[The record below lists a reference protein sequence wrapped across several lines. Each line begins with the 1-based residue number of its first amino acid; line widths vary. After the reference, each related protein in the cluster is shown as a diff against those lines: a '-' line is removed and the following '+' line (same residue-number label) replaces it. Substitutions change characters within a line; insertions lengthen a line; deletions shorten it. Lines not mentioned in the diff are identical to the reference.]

1 MTLPVDTY
9 LPMLH
14 VPIVRNII
22 NILIREQKQISNDG
36 TYFKT
41 GTKLFNMYIMY
52 SCMYIIYLVYLYHQ
66 SHVIYKYTS
75 YILYVIYITYFLFIH
90 KYIYDTYIEASSLIK

>member
-1 MTLPVDTY
+1 MTLPIDTY

-22 NILIREQKQISNDG
+22 NILICEQKQISNDG

-41 GTKLFNMYIMY
+41 DTKLLNIYIMY

-66 SHVIYKYTS
+66 SHAIYKYTS
-75 YILYVIYITYFLFIH
+75 YISYIICIIYTLFIH